1 MTDTITTVDDLTA
14 RLSAARTAGDRDME
28 RSLVDLGALWAME
41 ADLDIEFSH
50 DGINWDAPDEA
61 EVSRADALAEKA
73 MMDRALLLMD
83 PAIEAEYRREL
94 QGQHYQ
100 ALRAERRRQPSL
112 ADD

>member
-1 MTDTITTVDDLTA
+1 MTGNITTVADLHV
-14 RLSAARTAGDRDME
+14 RLAAARTAGDRDME

-50 DGINWDAPDEA
+50 DGIHWDAPDED
-61 EVSRADALAEKA
+61 EVSRADALVEKV
-73 MMDRALLLMD
+73 MVDRAVLLLD

-112 ADD
+112 AED